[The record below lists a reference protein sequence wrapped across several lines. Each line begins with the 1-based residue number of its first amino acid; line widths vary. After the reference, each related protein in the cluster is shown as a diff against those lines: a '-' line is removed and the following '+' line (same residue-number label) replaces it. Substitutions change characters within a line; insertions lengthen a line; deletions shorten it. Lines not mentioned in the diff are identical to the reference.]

1 MHNISK
7 PRFITSV
14 VLIVGIGILTA
25 FISINTAYTAEG
37 IQSNLIND
45 LFASLQTFLSKY
57 LGWMIIIL
65 ANGFLVFSIFLVFTK
80 YKNIRLGGP
89 NAIPK
94 YSYTNWIAMLF
105 SAGLGIG
112 LLFYGVAEPIMH
124 LSSYPGMVDGN
135 TSYNA
140 GKAIGLANLHWG
152 LHGWAIYSALG
163 LCFAFATYNKKLPF
177 RVSSLLGSKVANNRP
192 LAIAIDVIAIITT
205 VFGVTTSLGLG
216 TEQISAGLSHIFS
229 FEETFINKIIIITVI
244 TLIGLLSVSLGL
256 DSGIKRLSQI
266 NMVLAIVLLAFVFLF
281 GPTVFIINALI
292 QNFGAYINTL
302 IETATWTEVYDT
314 SSWQNGWTLFYYSWW
329 FAWAPFVSLFIAR
342 ISYGRSIKEFIIGV
356 LFVPSIIVF
365 LWMGI
370 FGNAGIHQVINET
383 SQLEQVVSN
392 NFDVALFSLF
402 EIYPLT
408 KFISIV
414 SLILIVTFFVTSSDS
429 GALVASMLSSKK
441 QTSINDDSPITSRA
455 TWAILLG
462 ILAGV
467 LLYAGGLKALQTSVV
482 ITGVPFAII
491 VVFAC
496 RKFYKS
502 LDKELSKIN

>member
-1 MHNISK
+1 MNNISK
-7 PRFITSV
+7 PRFISSV
-14 VLIVGIGILTA
+14 LLIL
-25 FISINTAYTAEG
+25 SITIIVSLNSAVSKEFFLDL
-37 IQSNLIND
+37 QS
-45 LFASLQTFLSKY
+45 FLSKY
-57 LGWMIIIL
+57 LGWMIILL
-65 ANGFLVFSIFLVFTK
+65 ANGFLIFSIFLVFTK
-80 YKNIRLGGP
+80 YKDIRLGGS
-89 NAIPK
+89 NAKPT
-94 YSYTNWIAMLF
+94 YSYINWIAMLF

-112 LLFYGVAEPIMH
+112 LLFYGVAEPVMH
-124 LSSYPGMVDGN
+124 LSSYPGMVEGD
-135 TSYNA
+135 TSFNA

-152 LHGWAIYSALG
+152 LHGWAIYSSLG
-163 LCFAFATYNKKLPF
+163 LCFAFATYNKNLPF
-177 RVSSLLGSKVANNRP
+177 RVSSLLGSRVANNKP
-192 LAIAIDVIAIITT
+192 LAITIDIIAIITT

-216 TEQISAGLSHIFS
+216 TEQISAGISHIFLI
-229 FEETFINKIIIITVI
+229 EETFFNKIIIITVI
-244 TLIGLLSVSLGL
+244 TLIGLVSVSLGL
-256 DSGIKRLSQI
+256 DSGIKKLSQI
-266 NMVLAIVLLAFVFLF
+266 NMILAITLLSFVFFF
-281 GPTVFIINALI
+281 GPTVFILNALI
-292 QNFGAYINTL
+292 QNFGAYVNTL
-302 IETATWTEVYDT
+302 IESATWTEVYDD

-342 ISYGRSIKEFIIGV
+342 ISYGRSIKEFITGV

-370 FGNAGIHQVINET
+370 FGNAAIYQVINET
-383 SQLEQVVSN
+383 SQIAQVVNN

-402 EIYPLT
+402 EVYPLT

-429 GALVASMLSSKK
+429 GALVASMLSSKN
-441 QTSINDDSPITSRA
+441 QTNINDDSPILSRA

-502 LDKELSKIN
+502 LDKELNK

>member
-1 MHNISK
+1 MNNISK
-7 PRFITSV
+7 PRFISSV
-14 VLIVGIGILTA
+14 LLIL
-25 FISINTAYTAEG
+25 SITIIVSLNSAVSKEFFLDL
-37 IQSNLIND
+37 QS
-45 LFASLQTFLSKY
+45 FLSKY
-57 LGWMIIIL
+57 LGWMIILL
-65 ANGFLVFSIFLVFTK
+65 ANGFLIFSIFLVFTK
-80 YKNIRLGGP
+80 YKDIRLCGS
-89 NAIPK
+89 NAKPT
-94 YSYTNWIAMLF
+94 YSYINWIAMLF

-112 LLFYGVAEPIMH
+112 LLFYGVAEPVMH
-124 LSSYPGMVDGN
+124 LSSYPGMVEGD
-135 TSYNA
+135 TSFNA

-152 LHGWAIYSALG
+152 LHGWAIYSSLG
-163 LCFAFATYNKKLPF
+163 LCFAFATYNKNLPF
-177 RVSSLLGSKVANNRP
+177 RVSSLLGSRVANNKQ
-192 LAIAIDVIAIITT
+192 LAITIDIIAIITT

-216 TEQISAGLSHIFS
+216 TEQISAGISHIFLI
-229 FEETFINKIIIITVI
+229 EETFFNKIIIITVI
-244 TLIGLLSVSLGL
+244 TLIGLVSVSLGL
-256 DSGIKRLSQI
+256 DSGIKKLSQI
-266 NMVLAIVLLAFVFLF
+266 NMILAITLLSFVFFF
-281 GPTVFIINALI
+281 GPTVFILNALI
-292 QNFGAYINTL
+292 QNFGAYVNTL
-302 IETATWTEVYDT
+302 IESATWTEVYDD

-342 ISYGRSIKEFIIGV
+342 ISYGRSIKEFITGV

-370 FGNAGIHQVINET
+370 FGNAAIYQVINET
-383 SQLEQVVSN
+383 SQIAQVVNN

-402 EIYPLT
+402 EVYPLT

-429 GALVASMLSSKK
+429 GALVASMLSSKN
-441 QTSINDDSPITSRA
+441 QTNINDDSPILSRA

-467 LLYAGGLKALQTSVV
+467 LLYAGGLQALQTSVV

-502 LDKELSKIN
+502 LDKELNK

>member
-1 MHNISK
+1 VVSK
-7 PRFITSV
+7 EFF
-14 VLIVGIGILTA
+14 LDL
-25 FISINTAYTAEG
+25 
-37 IQSNLIND
+37 QS
-45 LFASLQTFLSKY
+45 FLSKY
-57 LGWMIIIL
+57 LGWMIILL
-65 ANGFLVFSIFLVFTK
+65 ANGFLIFSIFLVFTK
-80 YKNIRLGGP
+80 YKDIRLGGS
-89 NAIPK
+89 NAKPT
-94 YSYTNWIAMLF
+94 YSYINWIAMLF

-112 LLFYGVAEPIMH
+112 LLFYGVAEPVMH
-124 LSSYPGMVDGN
+124 LSSYPGMVEGD
-135 TSYNA
+135 TSFNA

-152 LHGWAIYSALG
+152 LHGWAIYSSLG
-163 LCFAFATYNKKLPF
+163 LCFAFATYNKNLPF
-177 RVSSLLGSKVANNRP
+177 RVSSLLGSRVANNKP
-192 LAIAIDVIAIITT
+192 LAITIDIIAIITT

-216 TEQISAGLSHIFS
+216 TEQISAGISHIFLI
-229 FEETFINKIIIITVI
+229 EETFFNKIIIITVI
-244 TLIGLLSVSLGL
+244 TLIGLVSVSLGL
-256 DSGIKRLSQI
+256 DSGIKKLSQI
-266 NMVLAIVLLAFVFLF
+266 NMILAITLLSFVFFF
-281 GPTVFIINALI
+281 GPTVFILNALI
-292 QNFGAYINTL
+292 QNFGAYVNTL
-302 IETATWTEVYDT
+302 IESATWTEVYDD

-342 ISYGRSIKEFIIGV
+342 ISYGRSIKEFITGV

-370 FGNAGIHQVINET
+370 FGNAAIYQVINET
-383 SQLEQVVSN
+383 SQIAQVVNN

-402 EIYPLT
+402 EVYPLT

-429 GALVASMLSSKK
+429 GALVASMLSSKN
-441 QTSINDDSPITSRA
+441 QTNINDDSPILSRA

-467 LLYAGGLKALQTSVV
+467 LLYAGGLQALQTSVV

-502 LDKELSKIN
+502 LDKELNK